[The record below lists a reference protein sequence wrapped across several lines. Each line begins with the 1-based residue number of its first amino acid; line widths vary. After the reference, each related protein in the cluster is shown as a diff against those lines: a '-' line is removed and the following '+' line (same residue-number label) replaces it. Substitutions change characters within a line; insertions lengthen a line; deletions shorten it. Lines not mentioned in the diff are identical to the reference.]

1 MAQVTLTFGFIIES
15 SNFSVKVGDTAYYT
29 NPQSLGG
36 FSVENSDDNIVLIG
50 TITSIS
56 NNVMVCDIN
65 ATTIPPSNNSYIF
78 FSKDRSVNVSSVT
91 GYYGEAAFYNN
102 SRNKAEMFSATCD
115 IGISSK

>member
-1 MAQVTLTFGFIIES
+1 MAQVTLSFDFTIES
-15 SNFSVKVGDTAYYT
+15 SNFSVKMGDVAYYT

-36 FSVENSDDNIVLIG
+36 FSVENSEDNIVLIG

-56 NNVMVCDIN
+56 GKNIVCDID
-65 ATTIPPSNNSYIF
+65 ATTIPPSSGSYIF
-78 FSKDRSVNVSSVT
+78 FSKDKSVNVSSIT
-91 GYYGEAAFYNN
+91 GYYGEAGFYNN